1 MENPLLPRWSG
12 PYGGVPPFDQVE
24 VAHFKPALE
33 EAMQKQLGEIRRI
46 DDSPAPPTFEN
57 TEAFQAV
64 EREMEPKL
72 SAFRDLIVQDERLF
86 KRISAVYEA
95 RETSRLTPEQQR
107 LTWLQYRNFAR
118 SGAKLDALSK
128 EKLSALNQRLATL
141 YTGFSHNVLA
151 DEASYILIE
160 KEGDLAG
167 LPESFRSG
175 AAEAAAGRGKAGQW
189 AILNTRSSV
198 EPFLTYSDRRELREK
213 VWRAFINR
221 GDNGDKHDNKA
232 IIAEI
237 VKLRDERAHL
247 LGYPSHAHWRVEMS
261 MAKTPE
267 RATELMQALWKPAVA
282 RVGEEVVDMQAMAEK
297 DGANI
302 SIEPWDYRY
311 YAEKVRKAR
320 FDVDDNAVTPY
331 LQLEKLREAM
341 FWVAGELLGL
351 RFSRAEGVPVY
362 HPDVRVWEVRNETG
376 KHVALFYFDPYAREG
391 KRSGAWMNAY
401 RNQERFDGEVTTL
414 VSNNCNFVKGKPGE
428 PVLVSWSDAITLF
441 HEFGHALHGI
451 SSSVKYPSL
460 SGTNVDR
467 DYVEFP
473 SQLLEQWLPTQEVLN
488 RFARHWKTDQP
499 IPRELVAKIERAAM
513 FNKGFDNVEYLS
525 SALVDMRM
533 HLEPAKARDIDAF
546 ERETLVALGMP
557 KQMVMRHRL
566 TQFGHLFSGDSYSA
580 GYYSYLW
587 ADTLSADAFEAFTEA
602 VAGRLRTHV
611 FSVGN
616 TVDPAEGYRAF
627 RGRDAKIDA
636 LMRRR
641 GFGAPASQ

>member
-1 MENPLLPRWSG
+1 
-12 PYGGVPPFDQVE
+12 
-24 VAHFKPALE
+24 
-33 EAMQKQLGEIRRI
+33 
-46 DDSPAPPTFEN
+46 
-57 TEAFQAV
+57 
-64 EREMEPKL
+64 
-72 SAFRDLIVQDERLF
+72 
-86 KRISAVYEA
+86 
-95 RETSRLTPEQQR
+95 
-107 LTWLQYRNFAR
+107 
-118 SGAKLDALSK
+118 
-128 EKLSALNQRLATL
+128 
-141 YTGFSHNVLA
+141 
-151 DEASYILIE
+151 
-160 KEGDLAG
+160 
-167 LPESFRSG
+167 
-175 AAEAAAGRGKAGQW
+175 
-189 AILNTRSSV
+189 
-198 EPFLTYSDRRELREK
+198 
-213 VWRAFINR
+213 
-221 GDNGDKHDNKA
+221 
-232 IIAEI
+232 
-237 VKLRDERAHL
+237 
-247 LGYPSHAHWRVEMS
+247 MS
-261 MAKTPE
+261 MGKTPE
-267 RATELMQALWKPAVA
+267 GATELMQALWKPAVA
-282 RVGEEVVDMQAMAEK
+282 RVGEEVADMQAMAEK
-297 DGANI
+297 DGVNI

-401 RNQERFDGEVTTL
+401 RNQERFDGEITTL

-428 PVLVSWSDAITLF
+428 PVLVSWSDATTLF

-473 SQLLEQWLPTQEVLN
+473 SQLLDQWLPTE
-488 RFARHWKTDQP
+488 
-499 IPRELVAKIERAAM
+499 
-513 FNKGFDNVEYLS
+513 
-525 SALVDMRM
+525 
-533 HLEPAKARDIDAF
+533 
-546 ERETLVALGMP
+546 
-557 KQMVMRHRL
+557 
-566 TQFGHLFSGDSYSA
+566 A
-580 GYYSYLW
+580 GGPY
-587 ADTLSADAFEAFTEA
+587 DKA

-641 GFGAPASQ
+641 GFGSASAGQGQ